1 MLPDVRVRVECCDWV
16 FKRFAADEV
25 LEKKLSRGEIDALVT
40 FLVPEILRSMPPALI
55 RDLCNISSETEFD
68 KLYLFLIFHDWSKSK
83 LDHFIFIVFATAE
96 IPALFLVPS
105 DCS

>member
-25 LEKKLSRGEIDALVT
+25 LEKKLSRGETDALVT

-105 DCS
+105 YCS